1 MSAEI
6 ERKFALDDTQSLPGL
21 EHVGL
26 VGQTVELPLAASYF
40 DTPHFALTRAHQVL
54 RHRVGGV
61 DEGWHVKLPG
71 ADAGH
76 RSEVQA
82 AVELPRPPEEL
93 RALVAETLRDQPL
106 IPVAQVATQRRQT
119 ELLGPDG
126 QVFALVC
133 EDSVRVV
140 VSGIAHSWR
149 EAEVELVDG
158 PESLIDDVADALAA
172 AGIRPAVLQSKI
184 GRALQ
189 EAISSDDAAIV
200 GVEGPA
206 SSVIAD
212 YLAVQLGTL
221 QAKEAAVLRDEPDAV
236 HRSRVATRRW
246 RSALRTFARL
256 YDAGVVAALRTE
268 LAWHAGELGVPR
280 DAEVLRD
287 RLTEALEQAGIPAGE
302 PGREL
307 MLDTLAATHAQ
318 AHAELVATMGTP
330 RYDDLHRALAGFLAA
345 PPLRPRAARPAR
357 DILPGMLERTRA
369 RVVRAREA
377 AVLNPEDLH
386 GWHECRKEAKAM
398 RYGCEALAP
407 AFGPA
412 ARSLAKSWT
421 QVTEAFGEVQD
432 SAVACDLLAGI
443 ARQAAGTMSTASFE
457 TLIAHE
463 TERAVESL
471 AKGRAALDEALAAG
485 QDLLGS

>member
-6 ERKFALDDTQSLPGL
+6 ERKFALDETQSLPGL
-21 EHVGL
+21 EHLGP

-71 ADAGH
+71 VDAGH

-106 IPVAQVATQRRQT
+106 IPVAQVSTQRRQT
-119 ELLGPDG
+119 ELLGPG
-126 QVFALVC
+126 GTVFALVC
-133 EDSVRVV
+133 EDSVEVV
-140 VSGIAHSWR
+140 VGGIAHSWR

-158 PESLIDDVADALAA
+158 PESLIDDVAGALAS
-172 AGIRPAVLQSKI
+172 AGIQPAVLQSKI

-189 EAISSDDAAIV
+189 EAIAADDAAIV

-206 SSVIAD
+206 ASVIAN

-221 QAKEAAVLRDEPDAV
+221 QAKEADVLRDEPDAV

-256 YDAGVVAALRTE
+256 YEPGAVSALRTE

-287 RLTEALEQAGIPAGE
+287 RLADALEQAGIPAGE

-318 AHAELVATMGTP
+318 AHAELVATMCTP
-330 RYDDLHRALAGFLAA
+330 RYDELHRGLARFLAA
-345 PPLRPRAARPAR
+345 PPVRARATQPAR
-357 DILPGMLERTRA
+357 NVLPAMLERARD

-377 AVLNPEDLH
+377 ALLNPDDLH

-432 SAVACDLLAGI
+432 SAVACELLAGI
-443 ARQAAGTMSTASFE
+443 ARQAEGTMSTASFDA
-457 TLIAHE
+457 LIAQE
-463 TERAVESL
+463 TDRAAGSL
-471 AKGRAALDEALAAG
+471 ARGREALDEALAAEH
-485 QDLLGS
+485 DLLAP